1 MQFRTALPVA
11 LVLGGVIGSVAA
23 GNGADP
29 SAPHVAGAPRGLI
42 REATASTAARW
53 DIPVVRNEPVE
64 RFVNIFASRRN
75 EDMALYLKRSGR
87 YEGMIRSKLRTAGM
101 PEDLVYLT
109 MIESGFNPNARS
121 HANAVGLWQ
130 FMSSTGRGYGL
141 RIDGYVDERR
151 DPERSTDAALRYL
164 RDLHN
169 QLGSW
174 YLAAAAY
181 NGGDGRV
188 SRALRAETGRTR
200 GRSDADFWRIRHR
213 LPAETREYVPLM
225 VAAAVVGKQPEK
237 YGLGNVERWMPLETD
252 TVSVPGGTTL
262 ATVARAAGVTE
273 REVTR
278 LNPHLVRKMT
288 PPGKKEFPV
297 RIPAGREQQFAG
309 AFPALHV
316 EAVRV
321 AAAERARAAEVARQ
335 KAAERRAEARRAE
348 TRRAEVRRAATR
360 RTAASRA
367 AARRSASRAAAAR
380 RGRATTTRRSRATT
394 TRRSRATT
402 TRRSRATSTRR
413 TVRSSTTRRAR
424 AGSQTRRSTV
434 RRPAARKTRRA
445 RS

>member
-29 SAPHVAGAPRGLI
+29 SAPHVAGGPRGLI

-130 FMSSTGRGYGL
+130 FMSATGRGYGL

-348 TRRAEVRRAATR
+348 VRRAAAR
-360 RTAASRA
+360 RIAARSA

-394 TRRSRATT
+394 TRRSRATS

-413 TVRSSTTRRAR
+413 TVRSSTTRRAK